1 MKADGEEAT
10 MMFIHWGVEYNIKE
24 NSLQDTMAQKLCDL
38 GFDVIVG
45 GHPHVVQPVDLLTS
59 TVDPDHKTVVIYSLG
74 NAVSNQRNGYIQ
86 AAPPYY
92 TEDGILFTVTFEKYS
107 DGAVYLQSV
116 DALPTWVNMRT
127 DGAKQYNIL
136 PLDEDNQ
143 DQWAELFNLNDAM
156 LSSAKKS
163 MERTDSIVG
172 AGMEKCR
179 TYLEQQKADREA
191 YYQDLASHPEAYVPS
206 TVPEETAGETIPET
220 AAVTAPAA

>member
-1 MKADGEEAT
+1 MT
-10 MMFIHWGVEYNIKE
+10 
-24 NSLQDTMAQKLCDL
+24 SS
-38 GFDVIVG
+38 
-45 GHPHVVQPVDLLTS
+45 VQE
-59 TVDPDHKTVVIYSLG
+59 
-74 NAVSNQRNGYIQ
+74 
-86 AAPPYY
+86 
-92 TEDGILFTVTFEKYS
+92 EDGRLLFTVTFEKYS

-179 TYLEQQKADREA
+179 TYLEQQKADRDA
-191 YYQDLASHPEAYVPS
+191 YYQDLASHPETYVPS